1 MSESLK
7 GKVAVISGA
16 ASGFAKA
23 TAELFAE
30 SDKCNLVLFD
40 INEPGVMAT
49 AKTVKHLV
57 QRLLHLKVMQQ
68 SPIHLKEL

>member
-23 TAELFAE
+23 TAELFAKM
-30 SDKCNLVLFD
+30 DQCNLVIFD
-40 INEPGVMAT
+40 IDKPVS
-49 AKTVKHLV
+49 
-57 QRLLHLKVMQQ
+57 RLLPKIVKQPVPKSFLSKVT
-68 SPIHLKEL
+68 